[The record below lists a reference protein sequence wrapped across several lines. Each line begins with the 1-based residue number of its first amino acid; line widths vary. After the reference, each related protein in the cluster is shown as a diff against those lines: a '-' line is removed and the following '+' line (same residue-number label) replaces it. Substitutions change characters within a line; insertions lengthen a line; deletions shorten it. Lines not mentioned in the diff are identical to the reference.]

1 MTSAVPPAFTTVD
14 PTASAST
21 LVGAPVL
28 DAQLAATAQTREP
41 GTPPPDEDVT
51 PGIEGFLA
59 TFFIAAC
66 ALLLA
71 RDMVRRIRRM
81 RAKEM
86 MRSPYPI
93 TERGDSDTHRNTGEA
108 RHGTGAE
115 PVPGD
120 PQGGARDSRRGESE
134 TQRRT
139 GEASQ

>member
-1 MTSAVPPAFTTVD
+1 VPSAFTTVD
-14 PTASAST
+14 STGSGST
-21 LVGAPVL
+21 LIGAPVP
-28 DAQLAATAQTREP
+28 DVQIAATAQTREP

-108 RHGTGAE
+108 QHGTGAE
-115 PVPGD
+115 PVAGD
-120 PQGGARDSRRGESE
+120 PQSGAGDSQHRESE